1 MAEPKDILVENLKET
16 LKGAERYFLLGSVSA
31 LFILLL
37 ALRGQLAA
45 GAVEQEIKVPIVDL
59 SATTFSAAFIA
70 LAIYILSGWMILS
83 VASHAKH
90 IKGELTRLEENK
102 LRDAALTYPSML
114 TPGKYR
120 PMFITLL
127 VAALGTSALL
137 ASFYENS
144 GFQKALVV
152 GLIASHAYFIVAI
165 YLCLSPLY
173 EPSKTLP
180 SDDSGK

>member
-37 ALRGQLAA
+37 AIRGQLAG

-59 SATTFSAAFIA
+59 TATTYSGAFIA

-83 VASHAKH
+83 VASHARQ
-90 IKGELTRLEENK
+90 IIGELTRKEENHD

-114 TPGKYR
+114 TPGKYK
-120 PMFITLL
+120 PVLMTLL
-127 VAALGTSALL
+127 VAALGTSAML
-137 ASFYENS
+137 ASFYRSN
-144 GFQKALVV
+144 GFRSALTTGLVV
-152 GLIASHAYFIVAI
+152 SHAYFVVAF
-165 YLCLSPLY
+165 YLWRRPLH
-173 EPSKTLP
+173 SIK
-180 SDDSGK
+180 